1 MELLGSCHPKLLST
15 FEKDI
20 FKGLRFNGCF
30 RFIIHH
36 TIAFLV
42 IDLFLMSDFI
52 ETGFLQLKE
61 SEEFLHLQK
70 SPTLIF

>member
-1 MELLGSCHPKLLST
+1 MELLGSCLPKLLST

-20 FKGLRFNGCF
+20 FKGLCFNGCF

-61 SEEFLHLQK
+61 SKEFLHLQK
-70 SPTLIF
+70 SPALIF

>member
-1 MELLGSCHPKLLST
+1 
-15 FEKDI
+15 
-20 FKGLRFNGCF
+20 
-30 RFIIHH
+30 
-36 TIAFLV
+36 
-42 IDLFLMSDFI
+42 MSDFI